1 MFNCP
6 KCGMTLEN
14 MESGDSSWY
23 KCIYCKEYFRL
34 PQLKMMILRE

>member
-6 KCGMTLEN
+6 TCGMKLEN
-14 MESGDSSWY
+14 TESIGDSWC
-23 KCIYCKEYFRL
+23 KCIYCKEYFQL

>member
-6 KCGMTLEN
+6 TCGMKLED
-14 MESGDSSWY
+14 MASEDGTWW
-23 KCIYCKEYFRL
+23 KCIYCKEFFQL